1 MFPSKLFNMK
11 KIFSLIVVAFLSSII
26 WAQQPQ
32 LVKSVKSTI
41 EKSPEEV
48 AQLQLNAYNA
58 HDLEAFLE
66 VYSEDVEIYSFPN
79 TLKTKGKAAMRK
91 EYDFIT
97 KTPKLFCKL
106 LNRIVQGNMVIDHEE
121 VYGFGDKPFYGIA
134 IYIVEK
140 GKITKVYFPK

>member
-1 MFPSKLFNMK
+1 MK
-11 KIFSLIVVAFLSSII
+11 KILFLVAIGFLYNTAG
-26 WAQQPQ
+26 AQQMKFVQ
-32 LVKSVKSTI
+32 STKTTI
-41 EKSPEEV
+41 EKSPEEL

-58 HDLEAFLE
+58 HDLNAFLD
-66 VYSEDVEIYSFPN
+66 VYSEDVEVYTFPN
-79 TLKTKGKAAMRK
+79 TLTIKGKTAMRK